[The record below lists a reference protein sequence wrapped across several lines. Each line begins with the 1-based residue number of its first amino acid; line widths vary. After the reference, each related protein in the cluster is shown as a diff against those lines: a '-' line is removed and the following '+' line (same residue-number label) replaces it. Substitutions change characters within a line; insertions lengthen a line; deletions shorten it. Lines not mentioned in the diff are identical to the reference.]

1 MITLNNK
8 YALGEFV
15 YITHDSNYKCMVVAI
30 EVYLD
35 VSYLYKTTGE
45 GKVQYCQERE
55 LIKEDERVYCPTD

>member
-15 YITHDSNYKCMVVAI
+15 YIAHDLDHKCMITAI

-35 VSYLYKTTGE
+35 GSYLYKATGD

-55 LIKEDERVYCPTD
+55 LIKEDERVYCPSD